1 MPDGAV
7 PDLFQRAERV
17 GVWCWCERRL
27 FEVLGS
33 WAGTTA
39 EPDVA
44 VFFGEMSRRHGW
56 HAELLFDRLPELSAL
71 DAASLVVSPGAAT
84 SALFDGLDGRDGV
97 DAGDGPSAARRLV
110 AVHRVVLPLL
120 ITQYRS
126 AITSVSTVAEPS
138 LARWLDIVVRD
149 DLDEWTRAQALLA
162 RYLVDDAS
170 VRAAAGHQLD
180 VELAALATESLTR

>member
-27 FEVLGS
+27 FELLGS
-33 WAGTTA
+33 WSGTTP

-84 SALFDGLDGRDGV
+84 SALFDGLDGV
-97 DAGDGPSAARRLV
+97 DGPSAAARL
-110 AVHRVVLPLL
+110 AGVHRVVLPLL

-126 AITSVSTVAEPS
+126 AIASASPVAEPS

-149 DLDEWTRAQALLA
+149 DLDEWSRARALLA
-162 RYLVDDAS
+162 RCLVDESS
-170 VRAAAGHQLD
+170 VRAAVGHQLD
-180 VELAALATESLTR
+180 IELAALATDALTR